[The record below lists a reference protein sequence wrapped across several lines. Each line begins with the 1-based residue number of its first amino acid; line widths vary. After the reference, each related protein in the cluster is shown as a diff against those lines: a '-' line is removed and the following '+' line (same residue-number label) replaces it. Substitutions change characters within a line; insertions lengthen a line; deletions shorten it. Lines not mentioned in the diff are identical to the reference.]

1 MILSDVSV
9 KRPVFAGVLSVL
21 LLVLGVLSY
30 NNLPLR
36 ELPDIDAPIVSIST
50 AYRGASSDVIE
61 SRITRVIEDQIRGI
75 AGIRSISSSSRTGS
89 SRISIEFNL
98 TRDLD
103 DAANDIRDAV
113 SRVSRRLPQ
122 DVDPPVVVKAD
133 SDEQV
138 IVWYNLNS
146 PYMNMLELSDYA
158 ERHIVDRLSVLD
170 GVARIRSGGG
180 MRYSMRIWLDRV
192 AMAARGITV
201 TEIEAALRSENLE
214 LPAGSIESQTR
225 IYPVRVARGY
235 RSADDFKSIAL
246 GRGADGHIIRLGE
259 VADVEI
265 GPTENRIYFVGNGQT
280 QVGIG
285 VVKQS
290 TANTLD
296 VVRATRKELAAL
308 APGLPEGMSINDS
321 FDSSVFIEQAIRE
334 VFRTLF
340 IAVAL
345 VIMVIYLFLGTWRA
359 ALIPAMTVP
368 VCLVATFAILYFFGL
383 SLNLMTLLAFVLS
396 IGLVVDDS
404 IVVLENIQRR
414 ISLGEPPLVAAY
426 RGARQVGFAVIATT
440 VVLVSVFLPIMFLEG
455 FVGKL
460 FTELAIT
467 LSGAVIISSFVAL
480 SLTPMLC
487 SKILGSAKNEDKTYR
502 VSAGVNAVFDRLSKS
517 YLATLETCMAKP
529 QIMAAMVLAVILGVF
544 GLFQLLPAE
553 LAPKEDRG
561 AFMVRARAPEGT
573 NFEDMRGKMQKVEA
587 VLDSYLVSGEIDRAL
602 VRVPGSF
609 GASENFSSGFAM
621 VMMTDWAQRKRS
633 GAQIQA
639 EINGRLRQI
648 PGISAFAF
656 MHQGF
661 GAHGGSRPLQIVLGG
676 TDYDEMA
683 GWRDLLLAKMREN
696 RSLVRAQS
704 DYHETRPEIEI
715 QIDHTRAAD
724 LGVSVQ
730 NIGRTLEA
738 MMGTRRVTTFVQNSE
753 EYDVILQAREE
764 DRSEASDLSN
774 IFVRSDR
781 TRQLIPLSNLISIHP
796 RADAGNLRH
805 FNRLR
810 AITISA
816 GLAPGYSIGEAVDYM
831 ETLIRTELPEQ
842 AMIDYKGQTADHIE
856 SNNATA
862 FTFAMALIIVF
873 LVLAAQFESLVHP
886 VVIMTT
892 VPLAIAGG
900 LFGLY
905 MVDSSVNVYSTIG
918 LVILVGLSAKNGI
931 LIVEF
936 ANQLRDEGL
945 EFHAALMKACET
957 RLRPILMTGT
967 STAIGALPLVLATG
981 AGAGS
986 RLTIGIVIFSGVLFA
1001 TIMTVFVVPVFYQLL
1016 ARKTKS
1022 PGTVAKMLN
1031 SYEEE
1036 GALAGEKKAEPAE

>member
-1 MILSDVSV
+1 MILSDISV
-9 KRPVFAGVLSVL
+9 KRPVFAGVMSAL
-21 LLVLGVLSY
+21 LITIGILSY

-36 ELPDIDAPIVSIST
+36 ELPDIDAPVVSIST
-50 AYRGASSDVIE
+50 SYRGASSEVIE

-75 AGIRSISSSSRTGS
+75 EGIRMITSSSRAGS

-98 TRDLD
+98 TRDLN

-113 SRVSRRLPQ
+113 SRVARSLPQ
-122 DVDPPVVVKAD
+122 DVDAPVVRKAD
-133 SDEQV
+133 SDAQV

-146 PYMNMLELSDYA
+146 TKMDMLELSDYA
-158 ERHIVDRLSVLD
+158 QRHIVDRLSVID
-170 GVARIRSGGG
+170 GVARIRAGGG

-201 TEIEAALRSENLE
+201 TEIEQALRTENLE
-214 LPAGSIESQTR
+214 LPAGSIESTTR
-225 IYPVRVARGY
+225 LYPVRVARGY
-235 RSADDFKSIAL
+235 RSPDDFKSITL
-246 GRGADGHIIRLGE
+246 GRGTDGHLIRLGE

-265 GPTENRIYFVGNGQT
+265 GPSEHRIYFQGNGQT
-280 QVGIG
+280 QIGIG

-296 VVRATRKELAAL
+296 VVRATRKELKAIEA
-308 APGLPEGMSINDS
+308 GLPEGMSVNYS
-321 FDSSVFIEQAIRE
+321 YDSSVFIEQAIKE

-340 IAVAL
+340 IAVVL
-345 VIMVIYLFLGTWRA
+345 VIIVIYLFLGTWRA

-368 VCLVATFAILYFFGL
+368 VCLVATFGILYFFGL

-404 IVVLENIQRR
+404 IIVLENIQRR
-414 ISLGEPPLVAAY
+414 VNLGEPPLVAAY

-440 VVLVSVFLPIMFLEG
+440 VVLVSVFLPIMFLQG

-480 SLTPMLC
+480 SLSPMLC
-487 SKILGSAKNEDKTYR
+487 SKILGPRKEKAYR
-502 VSAGVNAVFDRLSKS
+502 VSGFVNRIFERVSKQ
-517 YLATLETCMAKP
+517 YLLALETFMARP
-529 QIMAAMVLAVILGVF
+529 MIMAVMILTVIMIVF
-544 GLFQLLPAE
+544 GLFRLLPNA
-553 LAPKEDRG
+553 LAPNEDRG
-561 AFMVRARAPEGT
+561 AFMLMARAPEGT
-573 NFEDMRGKMQKVEA
+573 NFVDMRAKMQKVEGI
-587 VLDSYLVSGEIDRAL
+587 LEPYLESGEIQRVM

-609 GASENFSSGFAM
+609 GASEDFSSGFAM
-621 VMMTDWAQRKRS
+621 VMMEDWSKRKRT
-633 GAQIQA
+633 GAEIQA
-639 EINGRLRQI
+639 EINGKLRQI
-648 PGISAFAF
+648 PGIQAFTR

-661 GAHGGSRPLQIVLGG
+661 GHGGGSRPLQIVLGG
-676 TDYDEMA
+676 TDYDELA
-683 GWRDLLLAKMREN
+683 EWRDIILGAMREN
-696 RSLVRAQS
+696 QALIRPQS
-704 DYHETRPEIEI
+704 DYRETRPEIEI

-724 LGVSVQ
+724 LGVSVAT
-730 NIGRTLEA
+730 IGRTLEA
-738 MMGTRRVTTFVQNSE
+738 MMGSRRVTTYVKDSE
-753 EYDVILQAREE
+753 EYDVILQAREK
-764 DRSEASDLSN
+764 DRANPSDLSN

-781 TRQLIPLSNLISIHP
+781 TKALIPLSNVISIHP
-796 RADAGNLRH
+796 RADAGSLNH

-810 AITISA
+810 AISISA
-816 GLAPGYSIGEAVDYM
+816 GLAPGYRLGDAIEYM
-831 ETLIRTELPEQ
+831 ENLADTRLPEN
-842 AMIDYKGQTADHIE
+842 AIIDYKGQTADYMD
-856 SNNATA
+856 SNSATF

-886 VVIMTT
+886 IVIMTT

-905 MVDSSVNVYSTIG
+905 MVDSSINVYSTIG
-918 LVILVGLSAKNGI
+918 LVILIGLSAKNGI

-945 EFHAALMKACET
+945 EFHAALVKACET
-957 RLRPILMTGT
+957 RLRPILMTGAST
-967 STAIGALPLVLATG
+967 SIGALPLVLATG

-1001 TIMTVFVVPVFYQLL
+1001 TVLTIFVVPVFYQLL
-1016 ARKTKS
+1016 AKHTKS

-1036 GALAGEKKAEPAE
+1036 GVLVPGESAGPAE